1 MVGEYLLRNI
11 PNDYTYKRNYL
22 DKNAKQLEGL
32 ILGSSHAYRGIIA
45 EDFDSETFNA
55 AYISQSLDIDFL
67 IFDKYQRE
75 LINLDFLIINI
86 TYPSLFSSVKTST
99 ESWRLKNYNLY
110 YNFNLGLKPTNYSEL
125 LSNSFDLNWK
135 RFKQYYINAENNLI
149 QSSELGSGSRDGGID
164 LISSSKAAAKRHTKL
179 NLPYF
184 KDYIKGLNE
193 IIKVANENN
202 VKVIITT
209 TPAYKSYLVE
219 LNPHQL
225 NVMDK
230 TLDSIVHS
238 NNNAFRFNLLDD
250 IRFIETDFYDGDHLN
265 SEGAKKFTSALN
277 SYLKELSD

>member
-1 MVGEYLLRNI
+1 MVGEYFLRNI

-22 DKNAKQLEGL
+22 DKKAQHLKGL
-32 ILGSSHAYRGIIA
+32 ILGNSHAYRGIIA
-45 EDFDSETFNA
+45 EDIFLKTFNS

-125 LSNSFDLNWK
+125 LSNSFELNWK

-164 LISSSKAAAKRHTKL
+164 LISSSKAAAKRHTKP

-209 TPAYKSYLVE
+209 TPAYQSYLVE